1 MKSKINLNVGIS
13 NENCVNDHTLED
25 DKSNPSQLK
34 LLPDMAAQAKTTL
47 VSLIGKPGS
56 GKGTY
61 GALLAS
67 RYQNLTFLSVGDVL
81 RESAKRN
88 ETLRKVL
95 TSGKLVDDTI
105 VNEAVVE
112 SLQKGNLQQLKAH
125 KCNDTDAKIFND
137 GREHVIL
144 DGFPRTSAQ
153 TKLLSKWPSTLD
165 PALAIYFD
173 VPDDIVITKLL
184 GRRKCTICGGNFN
197 VNGVDQDGWDMPP
210 LLPKNDCKEKC
221 NWDLDWEK
229 RDDDT
234 ADIIKERMQVFCE
247 ETEPVLES
255 WSNSNRLLT
264 FVPYKGVKEMDRL
277 AAVLE
282 SYFDKHPKK

>member
-1 MKSKINLNVGIS
+1 MPREALNVGIS
-13 NENCVNDHTLED
+13 SKNGSLT
-25 DKSNPSQLK
+25 SSPSPP
-34 LLPDMAAQAKTTL
+34 LPNYFRDNITRMASQAKTIL
-47 VSLIGKPGS
+47 ISLIGKPGS

-61 GALLAS
+61 GALLAK
-67 RYQNLTFLSVGDVL
+67 RYKNLTFLSVGDVL
-81 RESAKRN
+81 RDSAKRN

-105 VNEAVVE
+105 VNEAVIE
-112 SLQKGNLQQLKAH
+112 SLQERNLQQLKEH
-125 KCNDTDAKIFND
+125 SSNVHNAKIFND
-137 GREHVIL
+137 GRETVIL
-144 DGFPRTSAQ
+144 DGFPRTDAQ
-153 TKLLSKWPSTLD
+153 TKLLSEWPSTLE

-210 LLPKNDCKEKC
+210 LLPTNDCTEKC
-221 NWDLDWEK
+221 NWDMDWEK

-234 ADIIKERMQVFCE
+234 ADIIKERMYVFRE

-255 WSNSNRLLT
+255 WSRDGRLLK
-264 FVPYKGVKEMDRL
+264 FVPYKGIKEMDRL
-277 AAVLE
+277 AGELE
-282 SYFDKHPKK
+282 NYFHQHSLT

>member
-1 MKSKINLNVGIS
+1 
-13 NENCVNDHTLED
+13 
-25 DKSNPSQLK
+25 
-34 LLPDMAAQAKTTL
+34 MASQAKTIL

-67 RYQNLTFLSVGDVL
+67 RYKNLTFLSVGDVL
-81 RESAKRN
+81 RHNAKRN
-88 ETLRKVL
+88 ETLRRVL

-105 VNEAVVE
+105 VNEAVIE
-112 SLQKGNLQQLKAH
+112 SLQEGNLQQLKTQSG
-125 KCNDTDAKIFND
+125 NDNTAKTLND

-144 DGFPRTSAQ
+144 DGFPRTDAQ
-153 TKLLSKWPSTLD
+153 TKLLSEWPSTLE

-184 GRRKCTICGGNFN
+184 GRRKCAICGGNFN
-197 VNGVDQDGWDMPP
+197 VNGVDQNGWDMPP
-210 LLPKNDCKEKC
+210 LLPSNDCKEKC
-221 NWDLDWEK
+221 DWDVHWEK
-229 RDDDT
+229 RNDDT
-234 ADIIKERMQVFCE
+234 ADIIKERMQVFRE

-255 WSNSNRLLT
+255 WSNNNRLLT

-277 AAVLE
+277 AGVLE
-282 SYFDKHPKK
+282 NYFHKHSLT